1 MDPLIA
7 EAVQQGMDGLAE
19 MAPCHHFAEQ
29 ALNILR
35 YLVQEWGMEIDT
47 VDGPVMDTEDYEKF
61 VKPYAS
67 TLNFFADSKLAK
79 NLILKRST
87 DEVTFERVSPQG

>member
-1 MDPLIA
+1 
-7 EAVQQGMDGLAE
+7 
-19 MAPCHHFAEQ
+19 
-29 ALNILR
+29 
-35 YLVQEWGMEIDT
+35 MEIDT